1 MSPAS
6 LPLWADLL
14 ASVLLVLGAFFALV
28 GAWGLARLDDFF
40 KRLHGPSKASTL
52 GVGCALLASALVFA
66 CAGRA
71 SWHELLITVFVFVTA
86 PVAAQLLIQAALK
99 EQAEQQARSAQA
111 AQLAIQPRAPP
122 AAETESPPLA
132 APARPTPPG

>member
-1 MSPAS
+1 MTPTG

-14 ASVLLVLGAFFALV
+14 ASALLVLAAAFALV
-28 GAWGLARLDDFF
+28 GAWGLVRLDNFF

-71 SWHELLITVFVFVTA
+71 SWHELLITLFVFVTA

-99 EQAEQQARSAQA
+99 EQPALR
-111 AQLAIQPRAPP
+111 PDVPP
-122 AAETESPPLA
+122 AAEMGSPHPGPS
-132 APARPTPPG
+132 APTAPPG

>member
-1 MSPAS
+1 MNTGLILNAV
-6 LPLWADLL
+6 LPW
-14 ASVLLVLGAFFALV
+14 VLGAAFALL

-52 GVGCALLASALVFA
+52 GVGCSLLASALVFA

-71 SWHELLITVFVFVTA
+71 SWPELLIAVFVFVTA

-99 EQAEQQARSAQA
+99 DQPALRPDA
-111 AQLAIQPRAPP
+111 PRA
-122 AAETESPPLA
+122 AGKESPP
-132 APARPTPPG
+132 RSRSTEPTPPG

>member
-1 MSPAS
+1 MTPTG

-14 ASVLLVLGAFFALV
+14 ASALLVLAAAFALV
-28 GAWGLARLDDFF
+28 GAWGLVRLDNFF

-71 SWHELLITVFVFVTA
+71 SWHELLITLFVFVTA

-99 EQAEQQARSAQA
+99 EQPALR
-111 AQLAIQPRAPP
+111 PDVPP
-122 AAETESPPLA
+122 AAGTGSPPPGPS
-132 APARPTPPG
+132 APTAPPG

>member
-1 MSPAS
+1 MSGPAS
-6 LPLWADLL
+6 LPLWADIL
-14 ASVLLVLGAFFALV
+14 ASVLLVLAAGFALV

-52 GVGCALLASALVFA
+52 GVGLSLLASALVFA
-66 CAGRA
+66 CAGHA

-99 EQAEQQARSAQA
+99 DRPSERPALPAVAVRPTAV
-111 AQLAIQPRAPP
+111 PP
-122 AAETESPPLA
+122 AKADAKPPA
-132 APARPTPPG
+132 

>member
-1 MSPAS
+1 MNPAS

-14 ASVLLVLGAFFALV
+14 ASVLLVLAAGFALV

-52 GVGCALLASALVFA
+52 GVGCSLLASALVFA

-99 EQAEQQARSAQA
+99 EQPALRPA
-111 AQLAIQPRAPP
+111 LPP
-122 AAETESPPLA
+122 AAETESPP
-132 APARPTPPG
+132 PSRSTEPEPPG

>member
-1 MSPAS
+1 MNPAS

-14 ASVLLVLGAFFALV
+14 ASVLLVLAAGFALV

-52 GVGCALLASALVFA
+52 GVGCSLLASALVFA

-99 EQAEQQARSAQA
+99 D
-111 AQLAIQPRAPP
+111 QPSLRPDVPP
-122 AAETESPPLA
+122 AAGKESPP
-132 APARPTPPG
+132 PAGSTATTPPG

>member
-1 MSPAS
+1 MTPAS

-14 ASVLLVLGAFFALV
+14 ASALLVLAAAFALI
-28 GAWGLARLDDFF
+28 GAWGLVRLDDFF

-66 CAGRA
+66 CARRA
-71 SWHELLITVFVFVTA
+71 SWHELLITLFVFVTA

-99 EQAEQQARSAQA
+99 EQPTLRPDV
-111 AQLAIQPRAPP
+111 PR
-122 AAETESPPLA
+122 AAETESPPPTRA
-132 APARPTPPG
+132 APTAPPG

>member
-1 MSPAS
+1 MTPAS
-6 LPLWADLL
+6 LPVWADLL
-14 ASVLLVLGAFFALV
+14 ASALLVLAAAFALV
-28 GAWGLARLDDFF
+28 GAWGLARLDNFF

-71 SWHELLITVFVFVTA
+71 SWHELLITLFVFVTA

-99 EQAEQQARSAQA
+99 EQPSLR
-111 AQLAIQPRAPP
+111 PDVPP
-122 AAETESPPLA
+122 AAETGFPPPSPSAPA
-132 APARPTPPG
+132 APPG

>member
-1 MSPAS
+1 MTPTG

-14 ASVLLVLGAFFALV
+14 ASALLVLAAAFALV
-28 GAWGLARLDDFF
+28 GAWGLVRLDNFF

-71 SWHELLITVFVFVTA
+71 SWHELLITLFVFVTA

-99 EQAEQQARSAQA
+99 EQPSLR
-111 AQLAIQPRAPP
+111 PDVPP
-122 AAETESPPLA
+122 AAETGSPPPSPS
-132 APARPTPPG
+132 APTAPPG

>member
-1 MSPAS
+1 MTPTG

-14 ASVLLVLGAFFALV
+14 ASALLVLAAAFALV
-28 GAWGLARLDDFF
+28 GAWGLVRLDNFF

-71 SWHELLITVFVFVTA
+71 SWHELLITLFVFVTA

-99 EQAEQQARSAQA
+99 EQPALR
-111 AQLAIQPRAPP
+111 PDVPP
-122 AAETESPPLA
+122 AAETGSPPPGPS
-132 APARPTPPG
+132 APTAPPG

>member
-1 MSPAS
+1 MNPVS

-14 ASVLLVLGAFFALV
+14 ASVLLVLAAGFALV

-52 GVGCALLASALVFA
+52 GVGCSLLASALVFA

-99 EQAEQQARSAQA
+99 EQPALRPA
-111 AQLAIQPRAPP
+111 LPRA
-122 AAETESPPLA
+122 EGTESPPPTRSTEP
-132 APARPTPPG
+132 APPS

>member
-1 MSPAS
+1 MSPVS

-14 ASVLLVLGAFFALV
+14 ASVLLVLAAGFALV

-52 GVGCALLASALVFA
+52 GVGCSLLASALVFA

-99 EQAEQQARSAQA
+99 EQPS
-111 AQLAIQPRAPP
+111 LHPDGPP
-122 AAETESPPLA
+122 AAGKESPPPAGSA
-132 APARPTPPG
+132 APTPPG

>member
-1 MSPAS
+1 MNPTS

-14 ASVLLVLGAFFALV
+14 ASALLLLSAFFALV

-71 SWHELLITVFVFVTA
+71 SWHELLITLFVFITA

-99 EQAEQQARSAQA
+99 EQQE
-111 AQLAIQPRAPP
+111 QLAQPALRPHAPP
-122 AAETESPPLA
+122 AAETESPPRA